1 MPDNSDEEEEENP
14 KKEKELYFSEKELK
28 EKIEKYINDCGQKQ
42 KEDKKQKE
50 KERKVDKMV
59 TLSYKDNQ
67 FIHKLRKIF
76 AYLVKN
82 EIEEYEDNL
91 EKE

>member
-14 KKEKELYFSEKELK
+14 KKEKELYFSERELK

-67 FIHKLRKIF
+67 FIHKLCKI
-76 AYLVKN
+76 LP
-82 EIEEYEDNL
+82 IQ
-91 EKE
+91 